1 MQERS
6 IISSPILVSFIHYVV
21 DCSANYQYPHI
32 DRLWLGTWNSEVLQ
46 ECLQYARP
54 HTYQLPTR
62 ISHALM
68 QQFDTVSARLQC
80 VLARAFLNL
89 HSLARQRTPPPST
102 TADTPAPL
110 RIPTTTQQRNKQTRL
125 TTIWQVPP
133 PHIADAPLPQ
143 PPPARTQLLLTSYL
157 LREMQ
162 PHAPLLPLSRLL
174 LLLLPTLRTLPVR
187 SARTVAAAHLQLPT
201 PPTTRFSAS
210 PPSSLNG
217 CSLRM

>member
-1 MQERS
+1 
-6 IISSPILVSFIHYVV
+6 
-21 DCSANYQYPHI
+21 
-32 DRLWLGTWNSEVLQ
+32 
-46 ECLQYARP
+46 
-54 HTYQLPTR
+54 
-62 ISHALM
+62 M

-143 PPPARTQLLLTSYL
+143 PPPARTQLLLTSYITAGNAAARPTTTL
-157 LREMQ
+157 IPPTAAPAANT
-162 PHAPLLPLSRLL
+162 PHPPSAQR
-174 LLLLPTLRTLPVR
+174 THRRRRTLAATDASNNTLQRITTFFPQRVLPPH
-187 SARTVAAAHLQLPT
+187 VATNPANST
-201 PPTTRFSAS
+201 PDHDPDK
-210 PPSSLNG
+210 N
-217 CSLRM
+217 